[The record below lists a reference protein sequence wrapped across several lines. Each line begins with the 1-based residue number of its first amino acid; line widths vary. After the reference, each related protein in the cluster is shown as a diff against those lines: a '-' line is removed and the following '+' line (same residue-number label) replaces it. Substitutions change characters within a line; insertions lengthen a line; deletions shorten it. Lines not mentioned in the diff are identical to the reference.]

1 MIESFVNYMKAEK
14 MSENTMRGY
23 TNHINQMLKTINK
36 PEQDITYLDLIDWK
50 AGIANQA
57 SATVANKVAAVRSYF
72 KFLVDA
78 GVVEVDPSKNLKRPS
93 NIKSKEKPRMTEEDA
108 RQLISYA
115 RTPRDKAMFS
125 FLLSTGV
132 RFCEMANITIGQYK
146 KAMESNREI
155 ELPVT
160 KGDKGGKVYINQSTE
175 QAIERYLRLRDD
187 DCPYLFASFQNHQL
201 SDNSVSQ
208 TIKSAARRAGLKYW
222 DELSCHGLRAG
233 CATIMSDKGV
243 PVATISKVLRHSSL
257 AVTTR
262 YIKANQDNINNA
274 TALMEF

>member
-1 MIESFVNYMKAEK
+1 MNSHYERYLKSEK
-14 MSENTMRGY
+14 MSDNTIRAYLG
-23 TNHINQMLKTINK
+23 HV
-36 PEQDITYLDLIDWK
+36 EQALDYIGKADEDITYLDLIDWK
-50 AGIANQA
+50 AGIASQA

-72 KFLVDA
+72 KFLTDA

-108 RQLISYA
+108 KQLIAYA

-132 RFCEMANITIGQYK
+132 RFCEMANITIDQYK

-187 DCPYLFASFQNHQL
+187 DCPYLFASFQNHKL

-222 DELSCHGLRAG
+222 NELSCHGLRAG

-262 YIKANQDNINNA
+262 YIKANQDNVNNA
-274 TALMEF
+274 IAGMEF

>member
-1 MIESFVNYMKAEK
+1 MNSHYERYLKSEK
-14 MSENTMRGY
+14 MSDNTIRAYLG
-23 TNHINQMLKTINK
+23 HIGQALDYIGKAD
-36 PEQDITYLDLIDWK
+36 EDITYLDLIDWK
-50 AGIANQA
+50 ASIANQA

-72 KFLVDA
+72 QFLADV
-78 GVVEVDPSKNLKRPS
+78 GVIKVDPSKNLKRPS

-108 RQLISYA
+108 RQLIAYA
-115 RTPRDKAMFS
+115 RTPRDKAIFS

-132 RFCEMANITIGQYK
+132 RFCEMANITIDQYK

-160 KGDKGGKVYINQSTE
+160 KGNKGGKVYINQSTE
-175 QAIERYLRLRDD
+175 QAIERYLRMRDD

-222 DELSCHGLRAG
+222 NELSCHGLRAG

-262 YIKANQDNINNA
+262 YIKANQDNVNNA

>member
-1 MIESFVNYMKAEK
+1 MIEAYTNYMKSEK

-23 TNHINQMLKTINK
+23 TTHINQMLKAINK

-72 KFLVDA
+72 QFLTDA
-78 GVVEVDPSKNLKRPS
+78 GIVANDPSKNLKRPDHIR
-93 NIKSKEKPRMTEEDA
+93 NKEKPYINEDDA
-108 RQLISYA
+108 KLLVKYA
-115 RTPRDKAMFS
+115 RTFRDKAMFK

-132 RFCEMANITIGQYK
+132 RFCEMANITLEQYK
-146 KAMESNREI
+146 KAMAEDRTIN
-155 ELPVT
+155 LAVT
-160 KGDKGGKVYINQSTE
+160 KGDKGGKIYVNQSTE
-175 QAIERYLRLRDD
+175 DAITTYLRTRDD
-187 DCPYLFASFQNHQL
+187 NCPYLFTSFAGNKL
-201 SDNSVSQ
+201 SDNCVSQ
-208 TIKSAARRAGLKYW
+208 TIKTTARRAGLSYW
-222 DELSCHGLRAG
+222 NELSCHCLRAA

-262 YIKANQDNINNA
+262 YIKSSQDNINNA

>member
-1 MIESFVNYMKAEK
+1 MINSYINYMKSEK
-14 MSENTMRGY
+14 MSENTMRVY
-23 TNHINQMLKTINK
+23 TTHINQMLDTINK
-36 PEQDITYLDLIDWK
+36 PEQDITYLDLVDWK
-50 AGIANQA
+50 AGIVGQA
-57 SATVANKVAAVRSYF
+57 SSTVAIKVAAVRSYF
-72 KFLVDA
+72 QFLADA
-78 GVVEVDPSKNLKRPS
+78 GIVKVDPSVNLKRPK
-93 NIKSKEKPRMTEEDA
+93 NIKNKEKPYMSEDDA
-108 RQLISYA
+108 KALVSYA
-115 RTPRDKAMFS
+115 RTPRDKAMFK

-132 RFCEMANITIGQYK
+132 RFCEMANITIDQYK
-146 KAMESNREI
+146 KAIKGNREI
-155 ELPVT
+155 NLTVT

-187 DCPYLFASFQNHQL
+187 DCPYLFASYQNHQL

-208 TIKSAARRAGLKYW
+208 TIKSTARRAGLKYW
-222 DELSCHGLRAG
+222 NDLSCHGLRAA

-262 YIKANQDNINNA
+262 YIKANQDNVNNA